1 MFGTI
6 LETNLETILGIIFGT
21 PNIPRLTV
29 IGGKSKTGIFKR
41 TYGLNDGPGDYMH
54 GYDEG
59 MGNTYT
65 AIQELDKM
73 IRKHNGVQWVAR
85 KQEWKEK

>member
-41 TYGLNDGPGDYMH
+41 TYGLNDGPGDYVLYL
-54 GYDEG
+54 GRLL
-59 MGNTYT
+59 NSL
-65 AIQELDKM
+65 AIGAATGVRHCAFEVRTGLDPSP
-73 IRKHNGVQWVAR
+73 RLRVA
-85 KQEWKEK
+85 